1 LVAQSCE
8 VLALVAAA
16 LAEPE
21 ALDALL
27 DASVALDAAVVA
39 ELAEAVAD
47 VAALLAE
54 PEAALACVVAV
65 AAEAAALPADV
76 AASLALVLD
85 VVAEAAEAEALVAA
99 AEDDALDAL
108 ALLAAACA
116 WYFAEYSEPCTGPVV
131 LVAQS
136 IAAAAPVWLSLS
148 NIRAVMLTPFK
159 GAITNLSVLES
170 NSE

>member
-1 LVAQSCE
+1 
-8 VLALVAAA
+8 
-16 LAEPE
+16 
-21 ALDALL
+21 LL
-27 DASVALDAAVVA
+27 
-39 ELAEAVAD
+39 
-47 VAALLAE
+47 
-54 PEAALACVVAV
+54 
-65 AAEAAALPADV
+65 ADV

-85 VVAEAAEAEALVAA
+85 EEAEEAEAAALVAA
-99 AEDDALDAL
+99 AEAETLDAF

-116 WYFAEYSEPCTGPVV
+116 WYFAEYSAPCTGPVV

-159 GAITNLSVLES
+159 GAVTNLRVLES